1 MPPPSVNCD
10 TAKHVGQKIIQS
22 MTDQKVVEHTF
33 RKKDQ
38 AVTMG
43 RIRLVKIRDE
53 VVSVDPLLLFQRL
66 LTAGDRSGEL
76 PDIFTYEMCSYPPA
90 LFESPDVM
98 RSANKASLADSL
110 WSPTIAE
117 SPKHPDQVQYVLDGG
132 ALLHRIPWT
141 KGALWEE
148 IMTMYTEYVT
158 NRYGKATVVFDGYR
172 DSPSTKDCTH
182 ARRSG
187 SCIGAAVHFD
197 DTMALQTKKEEF
209 LSNQQN
215 KQRFITMLGYR
226 LETAGCDVHHAKGDA
241 DLLVVEVAVDCAE
254 HKDTVVIADDTDIL
268 VLLIH
273 YAGRAKYN
281 LWFKPNVKRESKKP
295 QRCWNMS
302 ITRCHLGS
310 TVCSSILFLHAVLGC
325 DTTSRLY
332 GIGKNKAVVKVKNDV
347 FFARQAEVFVDS
359 RSSPE
364 NVIEAGNHALVSLY
378 NGAED
383 ETLNSL
389 RLRMFYEKTA
399 RSTAALEPR
408 TLPPTSGAAKYHSL
422 RVYQQVQVWL
432 GNGDQKPPEQWGWKV
447 SDGRLV
453 PILTDNPPAPQH
465 LLEVIRCS
473 CKTGCYTM
481 RCTCK
486 KNGLDCSMAC
496 SECRGVCSNRSL
508 SVEGSDSNDELD

>member
-1 MPPPSVNCD
+1 M
-10 TAKHVGQKIIQS
+10 
-22 MTDQKVVEHTF
+22 
-33 RKKDQ
+33 
-38 AVTMG
+38 
-43 RIRLVKIRDE
+43 
-53 VVSVDPLLLFQRL
+53 
-66 LTAGDRSGEL
+66 
-76 PDIFTYEMCSYPPA
+76 
-90 LFESPDVM
+90 
-98 RSANKASLADSL
+98 
-110 WSPTIAE
+110 
-117 SPKHPDQVQYVLDGG
+117 
-132 ALLHRIPWT
+132 
-141 KGALWEE
+141 
-148 IMTMYTEYVT
+148 
-158 NRYGKATVVFDGYR
+158 
-172 DSPSTKDCTH
+172 
-182 ARRSG
+182 
-187 SCIGAAVHFD
+187 
-197 DTMALQTKKEEF
+197 
-209 LSNQQN
+209 
-215 KQRFITMLGYR
+215 
-226 LETAGCDVHHAKGDA
+226 ETAGCDVHHAKGDA

-359 RSSPE
+359 RSNPE

-399 RSTAALEPR
+399 RSTAAFEPR

-432 GNGDQKPPEQWGWKV
+432 GNGDQKPPE
-447 SDGRLV
+447 
-453 PILTDNPPAPQH
+453 
-465 LLEVIRCS
+465 
-473 CKTGCYTM
+473 
-481 RCTCK
+481 
-486 KNGLDCSMAC
+486 
-496 SECRGVCSNRSL
+496 
-508 SVEGSDSNDELD
+508 

>member
-1 MPPPSVNCD
+1 
-10 TAKHVGQKIIQS
+10 
-22 MTDQKVVEHTF
+22 
-33 RKKDQ
+33 
-38 AVTMG
+38 
-43 RIRLVKIRDE
+43 
-53 VVSVDPLLLFQRL
+53 
-66 LTAGDRSGEL
+66 
-76 PDIFTYEMCSYPPA
+76 
-90 LFESPDVM
+90 
-98 RSANKASLADSL
+98 
-110 WSPTIAE
+110 
-117 SPKHPDQVQYVLDGG
+117 
-132 ALLHRIPWT
+132 
-141 KGALWEE
+141 
-148 IMTMYTEYVT
+148 
-158 NRYGKATVVFDGYR
+158 
-172 DSPSTKDCTH
+172 
-182 ARRSG
+182 
-187 SCIGAAVHFD
+187 
-197 DTMALQTKKEEF
+197 
-209 LSNQQN
+209 
-215 KQRFITMLGYR
+215 
-226 LETAGCDVHHAKGDA
+226 
-241 DLLVVEVAVDCAE
+241 
-254 HKDTVVIADDTDIL
+254 
-268 VLLIH
+268 
-273 YAGRAKYN
+273 
-281 LWFKPNVKRESKKP
+281 
-295 QRCWNMS
+295 MS

-481 RCTCK
+481 RRTCK